1 MWCNVLLNSDLFYR
15 LYNISND
22 YGGNFLDIFYK
33 DITCNVMVVTFF
45 IVSYINYDNMSNHNR
60 FNRKDHNN
68 SNTNDHS
75 IYFEDCMGIKKVWS

>member
-1 MWCNVLLNSDLFYR
+1 
-15 LYNISND
+15 
-22 YGGNFLDIFYK
+22 
-33 DITCNVMVVTFF
+33 MVVTFF